1 MSDEPSSLAIALAVA
16 WTLIQLFGCSGA
28 PAVPPEVARAELC
41 IRGAKVF
48 DGVRDR
54 GVLDVQ
60 VRAGRIAAVGPGLC
74 TAGGDG
80 VVDAAGHTLLP
91 GLIDAHSHNG
101 GDSLAIQA
109 QFGVTTTLDMAARA
123 EWAAE
128 RRAEQ
133 RSLAAG
139 SDALQR
145 ADLLSPGP
153 PATAPGGHGTEY
165 GVSVPTIRAPDE
177 VHDWMQERRE
187 EGADYVKVIYEH
199 GEVIHHPVPT
209 FDSATLRAVVQGAK
223 AIGLRTVAHVST
235 VAEALEFVRAGGNG
249 LAHVFHDRPAT
260 AEEIAEFRRAGT
272 FVVPTL
278 VVYAP
283 DYGLRAGAALLDDPD
298 FLAPLAPSWL
308 LNLGKT
314 RRQRPRHAEFAA
326 RPMVATKALHDA
338 GVPILAGSDA
348 PNRGTAYGASLHHE
362 IELLVRAGLP
372 TAAALAAATSAPAKA
387 FGLDDRGQIA
397 VGRRADLLLVRG
409 DALADVRAT
418 RRIAGIWKRGVRI
431 ARRTAPIAGAGMN
444 AAAVLGA
451 AQASSTAGAA
461 GSTTLDAL
469 AVAEVS
475 VDEVRGGTS
484 TATIQHGEDAGAP
497 TLTVRTETRDNPK
510 GASWAGVVVWP
521 AGKAFAPADLR
532 GTAMTLRLRGDG
544 KPVRVLVFH
553 AGQGAKS
560 TTLWLPTGPDWQAH
574 RFDIREFGSDGRGV
588 AGVLLAAG
596 PEAGAQR
603 FELAAWR
610 LGPAR

>member
-1 MSDEPSSLAIALAVA
+1 MSEQPSPLVVAIVLA
-16 WTLIQLFGCSGA
+16 WTVIHLFGCAGA
-28 PAVPPEVARAELC
+28 PVAPPEVARAELC
-41 IRGAKVF
+41 VRGAKVF

-60 VRAGRIAAVGPGLC
+60 VRAGRIAAVGPALC
-74 TAGGDG
+74 PADGDG
-80 VVDAAGHTLLP
+80 VVDGAGQTLLP

-133 RSLAAG
+133 RSVAAG

-153 PATAPGGHGTEY
+153 PATVPGGHGTEY
-165 GVSVPTIRAPDE
+165 GVAVPTIRAPDE
-177 VHDWMQERRE
+177 VAAWMQERRA

-235 VAEALEFVRAGGNG
+235 VAEALEFVRAGGSG
-249 LAHVFHDRPAT
+249 LAHVFHDRVAT
-260 AEEIAEFRRAGT
+260 DEEVAVLHDAGA

-283 DYGLRAGAALLDDPD
+283 DYGLRAGAALLDEPD
-298 FLAPLAPSWL
+298 FLAPLASSWL
-308 LNLGKT
+308 QNLAKT
-314 RRQRPRHAEFAA
+314 RRQRPRHADFAA
-326 RPMVATKALHDA
+326 RPMAAVRQLHAA

-348 PNRGTAYGASLHHE
+348 PNRGTAYGASLHQE
-362 IELLVRAGLP
+362 IELLVQAGLP
-372 TAAALAAATSAPAKA
+372 AAAALAAATSAPAQA

-418 RRIAGIWKRGVRI
+418 RRIVGIWKRGVRI
-431 ARRTAPIAGAGMN
+431 ARRSAGSESSGMN

-451 AQASSTAGAA
+451 AQASSGARSAA
-461 GSTTLDAL
+461 GKTLDAL

-475 VDEVRGGTS
+475 VDAVRGGTS
-484 TATIQHGEDAGAP
+484 TATIQRSEDAGAP
-497 TLTVRTETRDNPK
+497 TLVVQAETRANPK

-544 KPVRVLVFH
+544 KPVRVMAFH

-560 TTLWLPTGPDWQAH
+560 ITLWLPTSADWQTH
-574 RFDIREFGSDGRGV
+574 RVDIRELGTDGRGV
-588 AGVLLAAG
+588 AGLLVAAP
-596 PEAGAQR
+596 PEPGVQR
-603 FELAAWR
+603 FEIAEWQIA
-610 LGPAR
+610 PAR

>member
-1 MSDEPSSLAIALAVA
+1 MSDEPTPLVVAIVLA
-16 WTLIQLFGCSGA
+16 WTVIHLFGCAGA
-28 PAVPPEVARAELC
+28 PVAPPEVAQAELC
-41 IRGAKVF
+41 VRGAKVF

-60 VRAGRIAAVGPGLC
+60 VRAGRIAALGPALC
-74 TAGGDG
+74 PADGDG

-133 RSLAAG
+133 RSVAAG

-153 PATAPGGHGTEY
+153 PATVPGGHGTEY
-165 GVSVPTIRAPDE
+165 GVAVPTIRAPDE
-177 VHDWMQERRE
+177 VAAWMQERRA

-199 GEVIHHPVPT
+199 GEVIQHPVPT

-223 AIGLRTVAHVST
+223 AMGLRTVAHVST
-235 VAEALEFVRAGGNG
+235 VAEALEFVRAGGSG
-249 LAHVFHDRPAT
+249 LAHVFHDRVAS
-260 AEEIAEFRRAGT
+260 AEEVAVLRDAGA
-272 FVVPTL
+272 FVAPTL

-283 DYGLRAGAALLDDPD
+283 DYGLRAGAALLDEPE
-298 FLAPLAPSWL
+298 FLAPLASSWL
-308 LNLGKT
+308 QNLAKT
-314 RRQRPRHAEFAA
+314 RRQRPRHADFAA
-326 RPMVATKALHDA
+326 RPMAAVRQLHAA

-348 PNRGTAYGASLHHE
+348 PNRGTAYGASLHQE
-362 IELLVRAGLP
+362 IELLVQAGLP
-372 TAAALAAATSAPAKA
+372 AAAALAAATSAPAKA

-418 RRIAGIWKRGVRI
+418 RQIVGIWKRGVRI
-431 ARRTAPIAGAGMN
+431 ARRRASSESGGMN

-451 AQASSTAGAA
+451 AQASSGARSAA
-461 GSTTLDAL
+461 GKTLDAL
-469 AVAEVS
+469 AKAEVS
-475 VDEVRGGTS
+475 VDAVRGGSS
-484 TATIQHGEDAGAP
+484 TASITRGEEAGA
-497 TLTVRTETRDNPK
+497 TILTVQAETRANPK

-532 GTAMTLRLRGDG
+532 GTVMTLRLRGDG
-544 KPVRVLVFH
+544 NPVRLMAFH

-560 TTLWLPTGPDWQAH
+560 TTLWLPTSAEWQTH
-574 RFDIREFGSDGRGV
+574 RFDIRELGSDGRGV
-588 AGVLLAAG
+588 AGLLVAAP
-596 PEAGAQR
+596 PEPGVQR
-603 FELAAWR
+603 FEIAEWQIA
-610 LGPAR
+610 PAR